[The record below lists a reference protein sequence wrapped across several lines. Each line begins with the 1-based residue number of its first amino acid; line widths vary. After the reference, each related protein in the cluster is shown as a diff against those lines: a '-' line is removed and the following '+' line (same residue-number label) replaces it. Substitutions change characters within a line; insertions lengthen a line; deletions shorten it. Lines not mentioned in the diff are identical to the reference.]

1 VLAQVDPAIYQAQVI
16 QARGNLAN
24 AEANLRNLEA
34 SIATVQAVV
43 ETNEGNIARL
53 KAAVY
58 ARTNAQRVAN
68 LTKVGVL
75 LQDQNVMIM

>member
-1 VLAQVDPAIYQAQVI
+1 VLAQLDPAIYQAQVI

-34 SIATVQAVV
+34 SIAAMQAAV
-43 ETNEGNIARL
+43 ETNEANIARL

-58 ARTNAQRVAN
+58 ARANAQRVAN
-68 LTKVGVL
+68 LTEEGVL
-75 LQDQNVMIM
+75 SQDQNDMIM